1 MYYAWPKNSSN
12 LSQLKSF
19 THAHILLLYV
29 HTKLYKCAAYKSF
42 IHGLWN
48 KKMKGRGGG
57 EERIWIFSLQRVLCQ
72 VLVSESVKCLPIVQ
86 SRITSTIHYDTE
98 VTGMNITIQYVFML
112 LTRKEHSLGSRLSLI
127 LTGKVD
133 IDGMK
138 ILDGEIFSV
147 IISGRW

>member
-1 MYYAWPKNSSN
+1 
-12 LSQLKSF
+12 
-19 THAHILLLYV
+19 
-29 HTKLYKCAAYKSF
+29 
-42 IHGLWN
+42 
-48 KKMKGRGGG
+48 MKGRGGG

-147 IISGRW
+147 IISGR